1 MNRTK
6 ADRRAVLRWGTLL
19 GFAGAALLSGC
30 PAAQRSG
37 GTGGAPSVP
46 SSGANGPAPANATGA
61 PGTGAAAGQQLLTF
75 WHTRRA
81 DQEKLLQAICYEYN
95 QANPN
100 VKVVPEYQGNYGDL
114 GKKIRAGIQAKRLPA
129 LAVAYESNVSEY
141 AKADVIRPLDGLVE
155 DPKIGL
161 TPEQLADIPDAY
173 LTANRYRQLRGALL
187 SFPFTKS
194 NLMLYYNRTL
204 LQKAGFT
211 KPPETWAEF
220 ERQTAAVTQRL
231 GKPAFVFTSDASTL
245 DGMIY
250 SFGGNVISNNQSYT
264 LFDQQPTLKMF
275 GQLQRLAASR
285 NLIELS
291 GDDATGLFQSGQCAF
306 MLSSSSIRASVV
318 CVFVLKF
325 DWDLAVIPHAEGV
338 PPVTVMYGPN
348 ICIFRSNALAEAEA
362 WKFVR
367 YFVSPEVTARWARE
381 TGYLPIRRSAVEL
394 PEMKR
399 FYQEN
404 PRAWHVYEALQVAR
418 GEPNALGW
426 QEVRDNLEQAASSVI
441 GGTSPATAAVELRKK
456 SDRALTE
463 SR

>member
-1 MNRTK
+1 M
-6 ADRRAVLRWGTLL
+6 VLGI
-19 GFAGAALLSGC
+19 AGAALLSGC
-30 PAAQRSG
+30 PAAQQ
-37 GTGGAPSVP
+37 GTGSGGAPAVP
-46 SSGANGPAPANATGA
+46 STGSNGPAPSTGSA
-61 PGTGAAAGQQLLTF
+61 SAGNGSAGQQVLTF
-75 WHTRRA
+75 WHTRRGE
-81 DQEKLLQAICYEYN
+81 QEKLLQAICDEYSRV
-95 QANPN
+95 NPS
-100 VKVVPEYQGNYGDL
+100 VKIVPEYQGNYGDL
-114 GKKIRAGIQAKRLPA
+114 GKKVRAAIQAKRLPA
-129 LAVAYESNVSEY
+129 LAVAYESNVTEY

-155 DPKIGL
+155 DPKVGL
-161 TPEQLADIPDAY
+161 TAKELADIPEAY
-173 LTANRYRQLRGALL
+173 LTANRYRQLRGQLL

-194 NLMLYYNRTL
+194 NLMLYYNKSL
-204 LQKAGFT
+204 LQKAGFS

-220 ERQTAAVTQRL
+220 ERQTAAVTQSQ
-231 GKPAFVFTSDASTL
+231 GKPALAFTSDASTL

-250 SFGGNVISNNQSYT
+250 SFGGNVISNDQSYT

-275 GQLQRLAASR
+275 GLLQRLAKSK
-285 NLIELS
+285 NLVELS

-306 MLSSSSIRASVV
+306 MLSSSSSRASAEREIGSD
-318 CVFVLKF
+318 F

-338 PPVTVMYGPN
+338 SPVTVMYGPN

-399 FYQEN
+399 FYQEH
-404 PRAWHVYEALQVAR
+404 PRARHVYEALKVAR